1 MARLGK
7 SLPWFAA
14 PLLLLSVM
22 PAARAEPGQVDNIKQ
37 AFARLYACWKPPP
50 PSQANPDIAITAI
63 VTFTRDGNI
72 LGRPKI
78 TYESE
83 NATDN
88 DRLQYRI
95 AVMEALQRCTPM
107 PFTEGMGGAVAGRPF
122 AVRFQIR
129 RPPPKPIENRAWLTT
144 TIL

>member
-1 MARLGK
+1 VARAGK
-7 SLPWFAA
+7 TLLWSAA
-14 PLLLLSVM
+14 LLLSSI
-22 PAARAEPGQVDNIKQ
+22 ATTQAETGKVDNIKE

-50 PSQANPDIAITAI
+50 SSQANPDVDITAI

-72 LGRPKI
+72 FGRPKI

-88 DRLQYRI
+88 DRLLYRI

-122 AVRFQIR
+122 AIRFQIR
-129 RPPPKPIENRAWLTT
+129 RPPPKPIEKRAWLTT
-144 TIL
+144 TTL

>member
-7 SLPWFAA
+7 SLPWLAA
-14 PLLLLSVM
+14 SLLLSSL
-22 PAARAEPGQVDNIKQ
+22 ATAHAEQGQVDNIKE

-50 PSQANPDIAITAI
+50 PSKANPDVEITAI
-63 VTFTRDGNI
+63 VAFTRDGNI

-83 NATDN
+83 NATDS
-88 DRLQYRI
+88 DRLEYRI

-107 PFTEGMGGAVAGRPF
+107 PFTAGMGGAVAGRPF
-122 AVRFQIR
+122 AVRFQVR
-129 RPPPKPIENRAWLTT
+129 RPPRKPIEKRAWLTT

>member
-1 MARLGK
+1 VARSGK
-7 SLPWFAA
+7 SVPWLAA
-14 PLLLLSVM
+14 SLLLSSI
-22 PAARAEPGQVDNIKQ
+22 ATAHAEQGRVDNIKE
-37 AFARLYACWKPPP
+37 AFAWLYACWKPPP
-50 PSQANPDIAITAI
+50 PSQANPDVGITAI

-72 LGRPKI
+72 FGRPKI

-83 NATDN
+83 NATDT

-107 PFTEGMGGAVAGRPF
+107 PFTQGMGGAVAGRPF
-122 AVRFQIR
+122 AVRFQVR

-144 TIL
+144 TTL

>member
-1 MARLGK
+1 MAWSGK
-7 SLPWFAA
+7 HLRFAA
-14 PLLLLSVM
+14 TLFLMTSSV
-22 PAARAEPGQVDNIKQ
+22 AHAEPGQVDNIKE

-50 PSQANPDIAITAI
+50 PSQANPDVEITAI

-72 LGRPKI
+72 FGRPKI

-88 DRLQYRI
+88 DRLLYRI

-122 AVRFQIR
+122 AVRFQVR
-129 RPPPKPIENRAWLTT
+129 RPPPKPIEKRAWLTT
-144 TIL
+144 TTL